1 MIRFLCFLL
10 ILVVPQPLYAEEGN
24 ENFRST
30 TFPLPRFVSLRADEV
45 YVRAGPGKKY
55 PVEWVFKKASLPVEI
70 ILEYENWRKIKDYEG
85 QSGWVHHSLLSG
97 KRTAIVKADG
107 YTPVYKSKSRNNGLS
122 VKLEQK
128 VVVELTECERE
139 LCKINA
145 AGFVGWIEK
154 SALWGVY
161 VHEKFD

>member
-1 MIRFLCFLL
+1 M
-10 ILVVPQPLYAEEGN
+10 PQPLYAEEGN

-107 YTPVYKSKSRNNGLS
+107 YTPVYKSKSWNNGLS